1 MKRNVCQK
9 VSDQG
14 IISDVDLLQLSPS
27 IEIFET
33 GVDLF
38 FEKWLD
44 RQRKFCKY
52 FKKVWLQKNS
62 SWYEGYALL
71 LPSHNNAL
79 ESKNNVIKRKYTLRR
94 RLNIVKFNTQL
105 FKFFIDMS
113 SCYEEDLIYAVTSTI
128 PIEEWTKAIVWAKD
142 KKINSIIRDSEQP
155 NVKLIYV
162 PSTSFLETND
172 KKLESSDID
181 DFLNFKPDN
190 FDDFYKN
197 VFSIYK
203 IDFHNDDWRM
213 SKCTCPHFLKLY
225 YCKHVLGLSIRFKK
239 TKPPASANPDKLG
252 EKKKRGRPKATKKA
266 LLPS

>member
-44 RQRKFCKY
+44 RQRNFCNY

-94 RLNIVKFNTQL
+94 RLNIVKFNMQL

-113 SCYEEDLIYAVTSTI
+113 SSYEEDLNLRS
-128 PIEEWTKAIVWAKD
+128 
-142 KKINSIIRDSEQP
+142 
-155 NVKLIYV
+155 
-162 PSTSFLETND
+162 
-172 KKLESSDID
+172 
-181 DFLNFKPDN
+181 N
-190 FDDFYKN
+190 FD
-197 VFSIYK
+197 
-203 IDFHNDDWRM
+203 
-213 SKCTCPHFLKLY
+213 
-225 YCKHVLGLSIRFKK
+225 
-239 TKPPASANPDKLG
+239 NPDRRVDKSHCLG
-252 EKKKRGRPKATKKA
+252 KR
-266 LLPS
+266 